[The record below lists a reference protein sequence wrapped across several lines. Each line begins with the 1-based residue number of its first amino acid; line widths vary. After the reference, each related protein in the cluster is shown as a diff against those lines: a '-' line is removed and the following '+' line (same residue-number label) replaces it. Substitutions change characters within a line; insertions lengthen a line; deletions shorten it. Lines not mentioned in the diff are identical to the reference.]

1 MVNGASSTPA
11 DHDVPPPAYRSPS
24 PTAYGSPEPT
34 SSQAQHQQTPQRDSK
49 APTTVESITN
59 SVSNAASATQETAQ
73 QQLEVAR
80 ETIRNLQKQVEEG
93 LKQRKVASEGNLH
106 SGGQALGTQVAQGV
120 EGVPVQ
126 IVAALCLLSFLLAY
140 FFF

>member
-1 MVNGASSTPA
+1 MVNGASSTPV

-34 SSQAQHQQTPQRDSK
+34 SSQVQQQQASQSDSK
-49 APTTVESITN
+49 APTTVESVSN
-59 SVSNAASATQETAQ
+59 AVSNAASATQETLQ
-73 QQLEVAR
+73 QQLDAAR
-80 ETIRNLQKQVEEG
+80 ETIRSLQRQAEEG
-93 LKQRKVASEGNLH
+93 LKQRKIAAEG
-106 SGGQALGTQVAQGV
+106 SQPGGGQALGTQIAQGV